1 MDFLPPWPPVFNPL
15 MIFGLLLILGSLGG
29 YTAHRLPWLPSITGF
44 MLIGLLFGPS
54 GLSLLDQDTLARS
67 RILVDIALGLILYR
81 LGLSLNILLLRDC
94 PYLIAVSLVESV
106 LTLIVVT
113 GVLWIVGFSLTV
125 AALVGAIVVSSSP
138 AVLLHV
144 AHELKAAGDVTET
157 TKTLVASNNFISFV
171 AFSSLLPL
179 GQFSAGKGWGDIL
192 LLPAY
197 RFFGSVMLG
206 CAIGVLIYFLT
217 HYTREAAQYRL
228 SFVIGGVVL
237 TTGLA
242 AALNLSTLFAPL
254 VLGIVVKNLEQE
266 DLLSQIQF
274 GESFELFFIV
284 LFVSAGAN
292 LHVGELVT
300 LAPVVL
306 LLVAARS
313 LAKVGGVVAVAAATQ
328 SPLLPATARGLLL
341 IPMAGLAIGL
351 TQTITDL
358 LPDKAAGVAAIVLG
372 AVAVFE
378 TVGPP
383 IATYAFRLAGEV
395 GRARSAP
402 SAVHPA
408 STVTDVS

>member
-1 MDFLPPWPPVFNPL
+1 MDFLPAWPPAFNT
-15 MIFGLLLILGSLGG
+15 MTIFGLLLILGALGG
-29 YTAHRLPWLPSITGF
+29 YAAHRFPWLPSITGF

-54 GLSLLDQDTLARS
+54 GIALLDEDTLARS
-67 RILVDIALGLILYR
+67 RLLVDIALGLILYR
-81 LGLSLNILLLRDC
+81 LGLSLNILLLKER
-94 PYLIAVSLVESV
+94 PTLAVAGVAESA
-106 LTLIVVT
+106 LTFIVVAGT
-113 GVLWIVGFSLTV
+113 LWIVGFPATV

-144 AHELKAAGDVTET
+144 AHEVKAAGEVTET
-157 TKTLVASNNFISFV
+157 TKTLVAVNNFISFL
-171 AFSSLLPL
+171 AFSALLPL
-179 GQFSAGKGWGDIL
+179 VQFSAGKSWGDIL
-192 LLPAY
+192 LLPTY
-197 RFFGSVMLG
+197 RFFGSIVLG
-206 CAIGVLIYFLT
+206 VGVGVGVYFLT
-217 HYTREAAQYRL
+217 HRTREAVQYRL
-228 SFVIGGVVL
+228 AFVIGGVML

-292 LHVGELVT
+292 LHLHELVA

-313 LAKVGGVVAVAAATQ
+313 LAKIGGVVAVSAAVRV
-328 SPLLPATARGLLL
+328 PLPQAAARGLLL

-351 TQTITDL
+351 TRTTAEL
-358 LPDKAAGVAAIVLG
+358 LPDKASGVAAIVLG

-378 TVGPP
+378 TIGPP
-383 IATYAFRLAGEV
+383 IAAYAFRLAGEA
-395 GRARSAP
+395 GKAATHRRPAP
-402 SAVHPA
+402 TAPVA
-408 STVTDVS
+408 DVS